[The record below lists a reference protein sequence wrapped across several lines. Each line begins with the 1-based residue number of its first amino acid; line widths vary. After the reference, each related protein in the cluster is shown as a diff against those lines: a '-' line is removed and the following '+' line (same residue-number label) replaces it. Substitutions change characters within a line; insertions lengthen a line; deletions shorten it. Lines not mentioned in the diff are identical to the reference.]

1 MHETDSRRAAS
12 LESIS
17 PDLVLFS
24 TDNFEDDLSSRT
36 AFRAVFAIKK
46 NLGAGGGA
54 EVAPEKAGASTAHID
69 HLIISTISNL
79 RLKRYS
85 VQP

>member
-36 AFRAVFAIKK
+36 AFRAVFATKK
-46 NLGAGGGA
+46 NLGAGAA
-54 EVAPEKAGASTAHID
+54 EVAPEQAGASTAHID
-69 HLIISTISNL
+69 HLTISRICNL
-79 RLKRYS
+79 RLTRYS